1 MTKRYLSDWM
11 GDLVGKEPM
20 WSDTMD
26 RDTKKGDE
34 IDIET
39 GIKGDKVTLRITSN
53 GGLVTTVTMAP
64 EWGRQIGRQL
74 IGQANL
80 LKPEDEEEET

>member
-1 MTKRYLSDWM
+1 MAD
-11 GDLVGKEPM
+11 D
-20 WSDTMD
+20 
-26 RDTKKGDE
+26 

-53 GGLVTTVTMAP
+53 GGLVTTVTMGP
-64 EWGRQIGRQL
+64 EWGRQIGKQL

-80 LKPEDEEEET
+80 ISPPDGPEPGGCIDASKLPPENVRT

>member
-1 MTKRYLSDWM
+1 MLPALPWRTS
-11 GDLVGKEPM
+11 EEEE
-20 WSDTMD
+20 TMS
-26 RDTKKGDE
+26 DE

-74 IGQANL
+74 IGQADL
-80 LKPEDEEEET
+80 LKPKDEEETHEH